1 VKECGLNELEGNTR
15 RRKWIIVID
24 IKITDDIICIQ
35 MSNVYENIIEEFNK
49 RGCTLITTKEE
60 HSELILKYSTKLSYK
75 LNYIASCGHNHNV
88 FYNVF
93 KSRGTGIKCPSC
105 KYTENG
111 KIKKEM
117 FKNEIFKLSNINQE
131 NDCIIKL
138 IGQLNKDFEIVK
150 AFDGCVVD
158 MIYKPIGITE
168 DTWVGIQIK
177 TTNSNIICYSFN
189 LQNHYKNCL
198 ILCFDC
204 INKNIWIFPENYFN
218 QTKISIGFTKSKY
231 NVFKVEKSNLIS
243 CLYNYYV
250 NTSKFTFDELNLP
263 INIFQQREQE
273 YRKFREEKIDFLKF
287 EYDNKEGTVY
297 DFKIGK
303 NKIQEKVTCINNETK
318 MVMFQLCK
326 HNGIINRKKMFCQ
339 YDIGDND
346 FYWLNVD
353 NKKTFFVFP
362 EQLFIDRG
370 IIGNTK
376 TTKFFKI
383 TLKEK
388 IHKISEWIIPY
399 MFDYENIDSERLLA
413 LLM

>member
-1 VKECGLNELEGNTR
+1 
-15 RRKWIIVID
+15 
-24 IKITDDIICIQ
+24 
-35 MSNVYENIIEEFNK
+35 MSNVYDNIIEEFNK

-60 HSELILKYSTKLSYK
+60 YSEIIRISKHTNYK

-93 KSRGTGIKCPSC
+93 KSRGSGIKCPSC

-111 KIKKEM
+111 KIKKEQ
-117 FKNEIFKLSNINQE
+117 FKNNEIAKLGYINQE
-131 NDCIIKL
+131 NDCILKL
-138 IGQLNKDFEIVK
+138 ISQLNNDFEIVK
-150 AFDGCVVD
+150 AFDGCIVD
-158 MIYKPIGITE
+158 MIYKPIETTE
-168 DTWVGIQIK
+168 DTWVGIQVK
-177 TTNSNIICYSFN
+177 TTNRDINGYSFHLN
-189 LQNHYKNCL
+189 NHYKNCL

-204 INKNIWIFPENYFN
+204 INENIWIFPENYFN
-218 QTKISIGFTKSKY
+218 KINQTKISIGYTKSKY
-231 NVFKVEKSNLIS
+231 NTFKVVKDNLIS

-287 EYDNKEGTVY
+287 EYENKEGTVY

-303 NKIQEKVTCINNETK
+303 YNIQEKVTCINNETK
-318 MVMFQLCK
+318 LVFFQLCK
-326 HNGIINRKKMFCQ
+326 NNGSNNYRKKKICQ
-339 YDIGDND
+339 YDVGDND

-362 EQLFIDRG
+362 EQLLIDRG
-370 IIGNTK
+370 IIGSSKKNT
-376 TTKFFKI
+376 FFKV

-388 IHKISEWIIPY
+388 IHKISEWVIPY
-399 MFDYENIDSERLLA
+399 MFDYENVDRERLLSI
-413 LLM
+413 LM

>member
-1 VKECGLNELEGNTR
+1 
-15 RRKWIIVID
+15 
-24 IKITDDIICIQ
+24 

-60 HSELILKYSTKLSYK
+60 HSEIILKYSTKLSYK
-75 LNYIASCGHNHNV
+75 LNYVASCGHNHTV

-93 KSRGTGIKCPSC
+93 KSRGTGIVCPSC
-105 KYTENG
+105 KYKENG
-111 KIKKEM
+111 KRKKEM
-117 FKNEIFKLSNINQE
+117 FKNDEIFKLSNINQE

-158 MIYKPIGITE
+158 IIYKPIGTKE
-168 DTWVGIQIK
+168 DTWVGIQVK

-189 LQNHYKNCL
+189 LQNNYKNCL

-204 INKNIWIFPENYFN
+204 INENIWIFPENYFN

-231 NVFKVEKSNLIS
+231 NIFKVEKYNLIS
-243 CLYNYYV
+243 CLQDYYV

-287 EYDNKEGTVY
+287 EYENKEGTVY

-318 MVMFQLCK
+318 TVIFQLSK
-326 HNGIINRKKMFCQ
+326 HNGIINRKKIFCQ
-339 YDIGDND
+339 YDVGDND
-346 FYWLNVD
+346 FYWLNID

-362 EQLFIDRG
+362 EQLLIDRG
-370 IIGNTK
+370 IIGNKK
-376 TTKFFKI
+376 TTKFFKV

-388 IHKISEWIIPY
+388 IHKISEWVIPY
-399 MFDYENIDSERLLA
+399 MFDYENVDRERLLVI
-413 LLM
+413 LM

>member
-1 VKECGLNELEGNTR
+1 MVIFYCVFDK
-15 RRKWIIVID
+15 IIVID

-35 MSNVYENIIEEFNK
+35 MSNLYENTIEEFNK

-60 HSELILKYSTKLSYK
+60 HSKIISISKHSNYK
-75 LNYIASCGHNHNV
+75 LNYIASCGHNHTV

-93 KSRGTGIKCPSC
+93 KSRGTGIVCPSC

-111 KIKKEM
+111 KIKKEQ
-117 FKNEIFKLSNINQE
+117 FKNNEIPKLGYIDQE

-150 AFDGCVVD
+150 AFDGCIVD
-158 MIYKPIGITE
+158 MIYKPIGTKE
-168 DTWVGIQIK
+168 DTWVGIQVK
-177 TTNSNIICYSFN
+177 TTNRDMNGYSFN
-189 LQNHYKNCL
+189 LQNNYKNCL

-204 INKNIWIFPENYFN
+204 INENIWIFPENYFNKTN

-326 HNGIINRKKMFCQ
+326 NNGANKGKKIFCQ
-339 YDIGDND
+339 YDVGDND

-362 EQLFIDRG
+362 EQLLIDRG

-388 IHKISEWIIPY
+388 IHKISEWILPY
-399 MFDYENIDSERLLA
+399 MFDYENIDRERLLY

>member
-1 VKECGLNELEGNTR
+1 MVIFYCVLDK
-15 RRKWIIVID
+15 IIVID

-60 HSELILKYSTKLSYK
+60 HSKIIKKHNYK
-75 LNYIASCGHNHNV
+75 LNYIASCGHNHTV

-93 KSRGTGIKCPSC
+93 KSRGTGIICSSC

-111 KIKKEM
+111 NIKKER
-117 FKNEIFKLSNINQE
+117 FKNNEIAKLGYIDQE

-150 AFDGCVVD
+150 AFDGCIVD
-158 MIYKPIGITE
+158 MIYKPIGTTE
-168 DTWVGIQIK
+168 DTCVGIQVK
-177 TTNSNIICYSFN
+177 TTNRDINGYSFH
-189 LQNHYKNCL
+189 LQNNYKNCL

-204 INKNIWIFPENYFN
+204 INENIWIFPENYFN
-218 QTKISIGFTKSKY
+218 QTKISIGYTKSKY

-318 MVMFQLCK
+318 IVMFQLSK
-326 HNGIINRKKMFCQ
+326 RNGNNKGKRMNIQ
-339 YDIGDND
+339 YDVGDND

-362 EQLFIDRG
+362 EQLLIDRG

-388 IHKISEWIIPY
+388 IHKISEWILPY
-399 MFDYENIDSERLLA
+399 MFDYENIDRERLLD